1 MFNFF
6 KKKKKS
12 TQLNDWEKEL
22 LLQILS
28 SLGKLYNQYVLQ
40 IKDGI
45 IEGVRFNKA
54 LPNYTSFQLNVQLL
68 NKFEKKSQE
77 PYIISNI
84 FVLNKKTGSVE
95 PVSIHLGF
103 GLVLG
108 YEIKDRNTFNP
119 DLNSIDIQKIKISNE
134 VNDEFDEIKK
144 VFSNDELR
152 YINIS
157 EVYSVDLENK
167 KYYHLMDF
175 EDGDFI
181 GIDENKHI
189 YKITHDPFLIEK
201 LDISLIDALK
211 KQ

>member
-167 KYYHLMDF
+167 KYYHLMDL

-211 KQ
+211 KK